1 MTWRDRLIEAAYT
14 SPGGTRIA
22 FEYEDV
28 SRRSEK
34 KTASFNFADADGTYV
49 QDNGNAGRQYPVRAI
64 FSGEDY
70 DLSATA
76 FENILL
82 ERGTGTLEHPA
93 YGVLNVVP
101 FGSITR
107 RDDLT
112 TRANQA
118 VIEVAFF
125 DTTDIAYPTAQSDP
139 GSEVL
144 TAVEEFNSAAAQEF
158 SDVTDL
164 AGAVPAAQF
173 KNNYLALL
181 DAAQTGLQSVADTQ
195 KDVNA
200 QFKTITDSINLG
212 IDVLVQQPLTLA
224 FQTAVMIQAPARA
237 LTDIRARLDAYKNLS
252 TVIAGGNLADTP
264 NQFRTQ
270 DLYAMSYVTGSVL
283 STLNNQFTTKT
294 EAIEAAQ
301 EVLAQ
306 LDTVVNWRDENL
318 DNLDEIDQ
326 GAAYQ
331 QLQEAVALTAGFLV
345 EISFTLKQERRITLN
360 RARTIIDLA
369 SELYGSIDDRLDFL
383 ISSNDLSGDEI
394 LELPEGREVVYYI

>member
-1 MTWRDRLIEAAYT
+1 MTWRDRIIEAAYT
-14 SPGGTRIA
+14 SPGGTRTV
-22 FEYEDV
+22 FQYEDV

-34 KTASFNFADADGTYV
+34 KTASFNFADANGTYV
-49 QDNGNAGRQYPVRAI
+49 QDNGNAGRQYPIRAF
-64 FSGEDY
+64 FSGDNY
-70 DLSATA
+70 DLAATA
-76 FENILL
+76 FENALL
-82 ERGTGTLEHPA
+82 EQGTGVLEHPA
-93 YGVLNVVP
+93 YGVHNVVP
-101 FGSITR
+101 FGAISR
-107 RDDLT
+107 RDDLA

-118 VIEVAFF
+118 VIELVFF
-125 DTTDIAYPTAQSDP
+125 DTTDVAYPTAQSDP
-139 GSEVL
+139 GSAVL
-144 TAVEEFNSAAAQEF
+144 TSVESFNNAAAQEF

-164 AGAVPAAQF
+164 AGAVSAAQF
-173 KNNYLALL
+173 KNDYLALL
-181 DAAQTGLQSVADTQ
+181 DTAKSGLQSIADTQ
-195 KDVNA
+195 QDVSA

-237 LTDIRARLDAYKNLS
+237 LTSINARLESYKNLANI
-252 TVIAGGNLADTP
+252 IAGSNPASTT

-294 EAIEAAQ
+294 EALAAAQ

-306 LDTVVNWRDENL
+306 LDTVIQWRDENL
-318 DNLDEIDQ
+318 NNLNEIDP

-360 RARTIIDLA
+360 RSRTIIDLTA
-369 SELYGSIDDRLDFL
+369 ELYGSVDDQLDFF

-394 LELPEGREVVYYI
+394 LEVPEGREIVYYI